1 MSYKQEEDDICYE
14 VEISDSGMV
23 ETTEDSNPYLDMHS
37 YEGYDV
43 CDEQYEE
50 VTCETEDS
58 QGMLMQGGM
67 DDGKFY

>member
-1 MSYKQEEDDICYE
+1 MSYHQDYECE
-14 VEISDSGMV
+14 VEISDSGIV
-23 ETTEDSNPYLDMHS
+23 EVVEDSSPYLDMHS

-67 DDGKFY
+67 DDGKSLN